1 MGGREQAAGGR
12 RGRRDR
18 RDRRDRRRATAPE
31 TRPAQSGG
39 NAILREQKRIGSLS
53 QTGPLN
59 TQTEENINQ

>member
-1 MGGREQAAGGR
+1 MGGREQAAGG
-12 RGRRDR
+12 R

-31 TRPAQSGG
+31 TRPARSGG

-59 TQTEENINQ
+59 TQTKERINPS